1 MQEQESRRRI
11 SPALLAGGAALILA
25 AGGGTA
31 WWATH
36 SKTTVETPAVPIPV
50 TPAPSAIQPTVLP
63 SVPLKPGQKAVQV
76 FWVRDAGTNLD
87 LIPGQINVDKA
98 SQPNAVLNAAFNR
111 LLSGSVPAGVS
122 SAIPKGT
129 KLRSVAV
136 KNDGVHV
143 DLSGEFKT
151 GGGSASMIARLAQVI
166 YTATS
171 LDENAKV
178 WISVDGKRLEV
189 LGGEGLEVSQPIT
202 RQSFRKEFSL

>member
-1 MQEQESRRRI
+1 MQEQKSGRRI
-11 SPALLAGGAALILA
+11 SPALLAGGAALAILA
-25 AGGGTA
+25 GGGGTA
-31 WWATH
+31 WWLTH
-36 SKTTVETPAVPIPV
+36 SRTGPEPPSVQIPVPAPAVK
-50 TPAPSAIQPTVLP
+50 PTILP

-87 LIPGQINVDKA
+87 LVPGQINVDKA
-98 SQPNAVLNAAFNR
+98 SQPNAVLTAAFNR

-122 SAIPKGT
+122 SAIPQGT

-143 DLSGEFKT
+143 DLSPEFKT

-189 LGGEGLEVSQPIT
+189 LGGEGLEVAQPIT
-202 RQSFRKEFSL
+202 RQSFQKNFSL

>member
-11 SPALLAGGAALILA
+11 SPGLLAGGAALILA

-36 SKTTVETPAVPIPV
+36 SRTTVETPPVPIPV
-50 TPAPSAIQPTVLP
+50 PTPVATVQPKVLP
-63 SVPLKPGQKAVQV
+63 SVPLKPGEKAVQV
-76 FWVRDAGTNLD
+76 FWVRDADTNLD
-87 LIPGQINVDKA
+87 LVPGQINVDKA
-98 SQPNAVLNAAFNR
+98 SQPSAVLTAAFNR

-122 SAIPKGT
+122 SAIPQGT

-136 KNDGVHV
+136 KSDGVHV
-143 DLSGEFKT
+143 DLSKEFKT

-166 YTATS
+166 YTSSS
-171 LDENAKV
+171 LDANAKV

-202 RQSFRKEFSL
+202 RESFRKNFSL

>member
-1 MQEQESRRRI
+1 MQEQQSGRRI
-11 SPALLAGGAALILA
+11 SPGLLAGGAALILA

-31 WWATH
+31 WWVTRSGAGP
-36 SKTTVETPAVPIPV
+36 ETRPVPIPV
-50 TPAPSAIQPTVLP
+50 PTPAATVGPTVLP

-98 SQPNAVLNAAFNR
+98 SQPNAVLTAAFNR

-122 SAIPKGT
+122 NAIPKGT

-171 LDENAKV
+171 LDESAKV

-189 LGGEGLEVSQPIT
+189 LGGEGLEVAQPIT
-202 RQSFRKEFSL
+202 RQSFRKNFSL